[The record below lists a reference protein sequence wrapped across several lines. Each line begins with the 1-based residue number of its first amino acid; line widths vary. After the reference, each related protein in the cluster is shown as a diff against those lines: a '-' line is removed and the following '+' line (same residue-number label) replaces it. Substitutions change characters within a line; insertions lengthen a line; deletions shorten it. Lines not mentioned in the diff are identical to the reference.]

1 MDQFERDLEQEDIFE
16 DMIRDGTEA
25 DRAGSGD
32 GEADG
37 SGHGEPDGSGD
48 GEADGSGDGE
58 ADGSGDG
65 EADDGSG
72 DEVLMDFYMYICIEA
87 LV

>member
-1 MDQFERDLEQEDIFE
+1 MDQFERDLEQEDIFA
-16 DMIRDGTEA
+16 DIIRDGTEA
-25 DRAGSGD
+25 DRAGSG
-32 GEADG
+32 
-37 SGHGEPDGSGD
+37 HGEPDGSGH

-72 DEVLMDFYMYICIEA
+72 DEVLMEFYMYICIEA

>member
-1 MDQFERDLEQEDIFE
+1 MDQFERDLEQEDIFA
-16 DMIRDGTEA
+16 DIIRDGTEA
-25 DRAGSGD
+25 DRAGSG
-32 GEADG
+32 
-37 SGHGEPDGSGD
+37 HGEPDGSGH
-48 GEADGSGDGE
+48 GE

-72 DEVLMDFYMYICIEA
+72 DEVLMEFYMYICIEA